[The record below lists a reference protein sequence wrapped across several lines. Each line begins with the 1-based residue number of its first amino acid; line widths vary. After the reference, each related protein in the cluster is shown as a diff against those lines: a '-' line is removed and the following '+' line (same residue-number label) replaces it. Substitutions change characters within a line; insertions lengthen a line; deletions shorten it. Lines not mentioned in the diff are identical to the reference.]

1 MMLGGGA
8 LLAALECSERDLMSA
23 VDAAEYFE
31 LPELAKVIHGIS
43 VIAIADA
50 TEVEIL
56 TASLTEEYR
65 AAAPSGS
72 VIVAAFHKKFRSDPE
87 DFAPT

>member
-1 MMLGGGA
+1 MLGGGT
-8 LLAALECSERDLMSA
+8 LLAAAECSERDLMSA

-31 LPELAKVIHGIS
+31 LPDLAKVIHGIS

-50 TEVEIL
+50 TELEIL
-56 TASLTEEYR
+56 AASLTEEYE
-65 AAAPSGS
+65 AAAPSGN
-72 VIVAAFHKKFRSDPE
+72 VIVSAFHKKFHSAPE